1 MSGKSCLAFN
11 SLFIVK
17 ARNHHRQHSLIFVST
32 NNNED
37 GSDSSSNENDGD
49 IINDESNADEEESID
64 DMPIIA
70 QSTVKI
76 DDGGSDLTD
85 RFKYKV
91 CSMNT

>member
-1 MSGKSCLAFN
+1 MIWLASGTIAFN
-11 SLFIVK
+11 VALDGTLLSK
-17 ARNHHRQHSLIFVST
+17 GRNHFSPLFMSESDGME
-32 NNNED
+32 NCDKNED
-37 GSDSSSNENDGD
+37 TNV
-49 IINDESNADEEESID
+49 D

-91 CSMNT
+91 KRKRSLKEMF